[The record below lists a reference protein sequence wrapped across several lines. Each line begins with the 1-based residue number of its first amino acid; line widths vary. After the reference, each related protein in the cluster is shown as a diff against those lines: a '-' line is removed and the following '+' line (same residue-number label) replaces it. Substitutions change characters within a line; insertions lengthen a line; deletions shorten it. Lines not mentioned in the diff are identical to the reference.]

1 MINYIYTVNY
11 KLYIIRIFLYLFSAL
26 IHSQV
31 SSFSLFFPHFF
42 CMDVQGM
49 FFYHVESKII
59 RQPIYLYWGGI
70 HSNGSGASGS
80 GPSSPIVGGAL
91 ISLKSSSGSP
101 SKLSVKTK
109 TPRFLLGSKSLRTG
123 R

>member
-1 MINYIYTVNY
+1 MFG
-11 KLYIIRIFLYLFSAL
+11 IIQKYFLYDIIYEYYTFIQLSFTHKSLLFL
-26 IHSQV
+26 
-31 SSFSLFFPHFF
+31 SFFSHFF